1 MNILNEKIIIKMI
14 NKIFQ
19 VIYSFNKLKTKH
31 LFIGLYIT
39 YISYLEYKIEYT
51 VCVWI
56 FLYLTNIKQH
66 L

>member
-56 FLYLTNIKQH
+56 FL
-66 L
+66 